1 MQQVRVSLNKVQSP
15 SPSFKVTADPNTL
28 RVFWAPGCSSCIKVK
43 EHLKR
48 LGVEFESINVV
59 ATPEAMEELSA
70 RGIRGVPVV
79 SRGDK
84 YAYAQSLAVVNEFI
98 GVTEQLPT
106 RETEVIFEKWI
117 ALLKIGV
124 CYLES
129 CPAEELRA
137 DVLKERERPVGEL
150 AYHAFQI
157 VQAFLHCMKTGE
169 RDWFERS
176 SGPVSMEEALN
187 KARLVAFAR
196 ATAEELARYWNDG
209 ETKFED
215 FPAEFEGGLNS
226 SHEFLDRSSWHSAQ
240 HIRQIAAVLGRDGI
254 ALTPAWSDDF
264 VQGLGVP
271 QNLWQ

>member
-1 MQQVRVSLNKVQSP
+1 MQQVRVSLIKTPSL
-15 SPSFKVTADPNTL
+15 SPSFKVAGDPNTL

-98 GVTEQLPT
+98 GVNEELPT
-106 RETEVIFEKWI
+106 RQTSVIFEKWVALTKI
-117 ALLKIGV
+117 AVGYI
-124 CYLES
+124 EA
-129 CPAEELRA
+129 CPQEELHA
-137 DVLKERERPVGEL
+137 DVIKERERPVGEL

-157 VQAFLHCMKTGE
+157 VQSFLYCMNTGE

-176 SGPVSMEEALN
+176 SGPVNMEEALD
-187 KARLVAFAR
+187 KPQLLAFAR
-196 ATAEELARYWNDG
+196 RTAEELAQYWNG
-209 ETKFED
+209 GATKFKD
-215 FPAEFEGGLNS
+215 FPAEFEGGLAS
-226 SHEFLDRSSWHSAQ
+226 THEFLDRSSWHSAQ
-240 HIRQIAAVLGRDGI
+240 HIRQVAAVLGRDGV

>member
-1 MQQVRVSLNKVQSP
+1 MQQVRVSFNHLTSS
-15 SPSFKVTADPNTL
+15 SPSFKVTADPNIL

-48 LGVEFESINVV
+48 LGVAFESINVV
-59 ATPEAMEELSA
+59 ATPEAMEELGA

-79 SRGDK
+79 SRGDN
-84 YAYAQSLAVVNEFI
+84 YVYAQSLAVVNEFI

-106 RETEVIFEKWI
+106 RQTTVIFEKWA
-117 ALLKIGV
+117 ALLKIAVG
-124 CYLES
+124 YFES

-150 AYHAFQI
+150 ANHAFQI

-176 SGPVSMEEALN
+176 SGPVNMDVALD

-196 ATAEELARYWNDG
+196 ATAEELAQYWNG
-209 ETKFED
+209 GATQFED
-215 FPAEFEGGLNS
+215 VPALFEGGLNS
-226 SHEFLDRSSWHSAQ
+226 THEFLDRSSWHSAQ
-240 HIRQIAAVLGRDGI
+240 HIRQIAAVLERDGI
-254 ALTPAWSDDF
+254 ALTPAWSDEL

>member
-1 MQQVRVSLNKVQSP
+1 MQQVRVSLNKTPSP

-106 RETEVIFEKWI
+106 RQTAVIFEKWI
-117 ALLKIGV
+117 ALTKIAV
-124 CYLES
+124 SYIEA
-129 CPAEELRA
+129 CPQEELHA

-157 VQAFLHCMKTGE
+157 AQSFLYCMNTGE

-176 SGPVSMEEALN
+176 SGPVNMEAALD
-187 KARLVAFAR
+187 KAQLLAFAR
-196 ATAEELARYWNDG
+196 STAEELAQYWNG
-209 ETKFED
+209 GATRFED
-215 FPAEFEGGLNS
+215 VPALFEGGLAS
-226 SHEFLDRSSWHSAQ
+226 THEFLDRSSWHSAQ
-240 HIRQIAAVLGRDGI
+240 HIRQVAAVLGRDGVT
-254 ALTPAWSDDF
+254 LTPAWSDDF